1 MSESPLSFSLDEK
14 IVKDVEMGN
23 KGVDVGEMETN
34 GIDEIATT
42 RRIQQHTGA
51 LRYLRRG
58 EEWLDEKM
66 GIELQGIDRIPEVE
80 KRPPSIINVFLMW
93 FSMTCHVGTVPIGV
107 LGPEF
112 GLSLNLSIAAVVVG
126 TVIGALLPAYT
137 GTLGPKLGLRQIA
150 ISRYSFGFW
159 GAKLCSVL
167 NVIVGGG
174 FGVVNVVVVGQI
186 LSAVSDFTMSITVG
200 CVIIAVISYVVSVF
214 GFKIIHTFEK
224 YSWVAAFILLLVLIG
239 QSAKHVDAS
248 IGSLDT
254 GVPLAGAFLSIVAIN
269 FSSASGWCSIASDYY
284 CNYPAN
290 TSRWLVFLLTW
301 IGIVIPTVFT
311 TVIGTCIGNAALT
324 AKYEPYNEAYEDHG
338 LGGLIREI
346 YHPIGWSKFCL
357 VILTFSVLGNN
368 IAINYSSGLSLQLL
382 GHYFHAVP
390 RFMWSFLF
398 ALVVAILAIAGQQH
412 LSTIVSNFVSLLGYW
427 TISFTLVLFIED
439 AYFRRREGY
448 NLVAWDQPSKLPL
461 GIAGVSAL
469 LAGYLAG
476 GVPGMAQTWYVGP
489 IAEKFGP
496 HGGDVGIYLS
506 AAITL
511 LVYPIMRTVEK
522 KQTGR

>member
-1 MSESPLSFSLDEK
+1 MSESPLSSSLDEK
-14 IVKDVEMGN
+14 HTKDVEMSN
-23 KGVDVGEMETN
+23 KGIDVGETETT
-34 GIDEIATT
+34 GFDEIATT
-42 RRIQQHTGA
+42 RRIQQHTGV

-58 EEWLDEKM
+58 EEWLDEKL
-66 GIELQGIDRIPEVE
+66 GIELQGIDRIPEEE

-137 GTLGPKLGLRQIA
+137 GSLGPKLGLRQIA

-167 NVIVGGG
+167 NIIVGGG

-200 CVIIAVISYVVSVF
+200 CVIIAVISYVVSIF
-214 GFKIIHTFEK
+214 GFKIIHTYEK
-224 YSWVAAFILLLVLIG
+224 YSWVAAFILLLVLVG

-248 IGSLDT
+248 IPSLDT

-290 TSRWLVFLLTW
+290 TSRWLVFILTW

-311 TVIGTCIGNAALT
+311 TVVGTCIGNAALT
-324 AKYEPYNEAYEDHG
+324 AEYALYNQAYEDHG

-390 RFMWSFLF
+390 RFLWSFLF

-439 AYFRRREGY
+439 AYFRRHEGY
-448 NLVAWDQPSKLPL
+448 NLLAWDQPSKLPL
-461 GIAGVSAL
+461 GIAGVTAL

-476 GVPGMAQTWYVGP
+476 GVPGMAQTWYIGP
-489 IAEKFGP
+489 IAQKFGP
-496 HGGDVGIYLS
+496 FGGDVGIYLS

-511 LVYPIMRTVEK
+511 LVYPIARTVEK
-522 KQTGR
+522 KRTGR